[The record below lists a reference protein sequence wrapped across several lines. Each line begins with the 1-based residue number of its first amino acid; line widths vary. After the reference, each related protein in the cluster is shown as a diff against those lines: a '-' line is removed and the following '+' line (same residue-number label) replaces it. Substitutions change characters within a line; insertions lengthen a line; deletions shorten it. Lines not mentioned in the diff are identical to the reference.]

1 MTLQT
6 TLTPNQQTTSTAH
19 AHEVVELNK
28 DNFDETI
35 SSHAVVLVDFWAP
48 WCGPCRSFAPTYAAI
63 AKKHPDILFAK
74 VNVDQEQILAAKYQ
88 LRAIPTLMAF
98 RDGDVVLSRAGA
110 LPASKLEEV
119 IANTVGR

>member
-6 TLTPNQQTTSTAH
+6 TGTPNQETSATAH
-19 AHEVVELNK
+19 DHEVIELNK

-88 LRAIPTLMAF
+88 IRAIPTLMAF